1 MTSTAKAQRL
11 VARAGDGL
19 QTAHLDLQPDV
30 KKLQKSAQDLQ
41 GTIEITRP
49 EPPLTLC
56 KKMKLKMFMGF
67 DLHECAAQRITR
79 AHVADRLSELLQRK
93 ITLSTIN
100 GWVAESREDVALPM
114 GWIPAWCEATRSTR
128 LLAQITRCVHEHVP
142 QAVFYLSEARNQQDA
157 AAERVKALEGQV
169 YGDGAA

>member
-1 MTSTAKAQRL
+1 MSATANRAPVIAKRDVSRL
-11 VARAGDGL
+11 S
-19 QTAHLDLQPDV
+19 DV
-30 KKLQKSAQDLQ
+30 PRILQKSALDLH
-41 GTIEITRP
+41 GSVEITRP

-67 DLHECAAQRITR
+67 DLHECSAQGITR
-79 AHVADRLSELLQRK
+79 AHIADRLSELLQRK

-142 QAVFYLSEARNQQDA
+142 QAVFDLSEARNQQDA
-157 AAERVKALEGQV
+157 AAERVKALEQTV
-169 YGDGAA
+169 YQQPTGE